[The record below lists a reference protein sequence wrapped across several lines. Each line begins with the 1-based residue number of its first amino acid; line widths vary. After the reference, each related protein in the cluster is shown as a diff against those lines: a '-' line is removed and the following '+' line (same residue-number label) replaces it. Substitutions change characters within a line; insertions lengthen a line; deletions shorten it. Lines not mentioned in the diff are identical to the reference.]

1 MNSVKG
7 EPTATSTRKTAVVVG
22 VLFLS
27 QTITFIIA
35 DALIKRALD
44 RPHYLIGASVHVNPL
59 ATGALMAFA
68 TGVATVSIALL
79 LYPLLKHYS
88 EPLALAYVAFRVVEF
103 AAMLLYMA
111 IPLVVIQ
118 IGDGLRDGT
127 VNASAAPHLG
137 ALFQAQHTVA
147 IVMLYTATTLD
158 GTVLAFV
165 LYRARLVP
173 RWIAILGLIG
183 YPVLLLGGILAIFN
197 QTSVTHGT
205 GLVAV
210 IPGGLFELILP
221 IWLLAKGFTF
231 PRHA

>member
-1 MNSVKG
+1 
-7 EPTATSTRKTAVVVG
+7 
-22 VLFLS
+22 
-27 QTITFIIA
+27 
-35 DALIKRALD
+35 
-44 RPHYLIGASVHVNPL
+44 
-59 ATGALMAFA
+59 
-68 TGVATVSIALL
+68 
-79 LYPLLKHYS
+79 
-88 EPLALAYVAFRVVEF
+88 
-103 AAMLLYMA
+103 
-111 IPLVVIQ
+111 
-118 IGDGLRDGT
+118 
-127 VNASAAPHLG
+127 
-137 ALFQAQHTVA
+137 
-147 IVMLYTATTLD
+147 MLYTATTLD

-231 PRHA
+231 PPHA